1 MIQKDNPIILLV
13 DDAVNDVKLMH
24 VAFQKAEFINPLQ
37 SVKDGAEAI
46 SYLKGDA
53 PYGDRNQF
61 PMPTVMLLD
70 LNMPRKN
77 GFEVLDWVRHQPL
90 LKRMPVIILT
100 ASGRI
105 DDIERAYD
113 LGANAFLVKPVT
125 LDELTRMTRCLR
137 EWIRLNHFAPW
148 E

>member
-1 MIQKDNPIILLV
+1 MIQKDKPIILLV
-13 DDAVNDVKLMH
+13 DDAVNDVKLMQL
-24 VAFQKAEFINPLQ
+24 AFQKAEFINPLQ

-61 PMPTVMLLD
+61 PLPTVMLLD

-90 LKRMPVIILT
+90 LKRLPVIILT
-100 ASGRI
+100 ASSRI

-113 LGANAFLVKPVT
+113 LGANAFLVKPVI

-137 EWIRLNHFAPW
+137 DWIALNQFAPW
-148 E
+148 G